1 MDNLVDFL
9 QQYSWVVWL
18 ALILIFII
26 IEVTTVEFTFLM
38 LAIGSV
44 GGLLT
49 GLLGGPFW
57 LQVIVAAVVSVLL
70 LFSVKPPLLRALKR
84 GGDPTPSNVEA
95 LLGLGGSVVVPIPGG
110 EVHPGL
116 GQVKLANGETW
127 TARLLAPAGVSLLDT
142 GSAVVVTAIEGSTAV
157 VVPSDIKSL

>member
-1 MDNLVDFL
+1 MADFFA
-9 QQYSWVVWL
+9 QYAWTIWI
-18 ALILIFII
+18 ALILLFVIV
-26 IEVTTVEFTFLM
+26 EVVTVEFTFLM

-49 GLLGGPFW
+49 GLFGGPFW
-57 LQVIVAAVVSVLL
+57 LQVIVAAVLALLL
-70 LFSVKPPLLRALKR
+70 LFTVRPPLLRALKR

-95 LLGLGGSVVVPIPGG
+95 LLGLGGSVVVAIPGG
-110 EVHPGL
+110 EVHPGI

-127 TARLLAPAGVSLLDT
+127 TARLLAPAGVDILDT

-157 VVPSDIKSL
+157 VVPTERTVS